1 MGGNESTSAAG
12 GTESTGY
19 AEGEGQR
26 IRSLDDLFGR
36 LDAQEGKLDRL
47 AELVSRVI
55 PGSHAEA
62 EQRTGARLDRPT
74 RAADSAAD
82 VGAQVRAELDR
93 RDKEA
98 AGRAEQDE
106 LKAAVARL
114 QETPP
119 RAPVRRATKLL
130 GWADRG

>member
-1 MGGNESTSAAG
+1 MSGDDTASMAG
-12 GTESTGY
+12 GTEDSGY

-36 LDAQEGKLDRL
+36 LDQQEGKLDRL

-55 PGSHAEA
+55 PGSHTDAQA
-62 EQRTGARLDRPT
+62 RTSARLDRPT
-74 RAADSAAD
+74 RAADTAAD

-93 RDKEA
+93 RDAEA
-98 AGRAEQDE
+98 AGRAEQE
-106 LKAAVARL
+106 SLKAAVAKL

-130 GWADRG
+130 GWGSE